1 MDIGAYEVILGT
13 SITAIAGF
21 CAVCYCSY
29 RNHNELE
36 MQKLLT
42 YAERADAD
50 IRKMEEIKKL
60 LNDDD
65 YKKYL
70 QQRVDVLKELNLPK
84 DTIPIRIREAIDA
97 VVGPY
102 SSEDKEL

>member
-1 MDIGAYEVILGT
+1 MDIGVYEVILGT

-42 YAERADAD
+42 YAERVNAD

-70 QQRVDVLKELNLPK
+70 QQRVDVLKEMKLQNSLNPDMIK
-84 DTIPIRIREAIDA
+84 QKIDA

-102 SSEDKEL
+102 SFEEKEE